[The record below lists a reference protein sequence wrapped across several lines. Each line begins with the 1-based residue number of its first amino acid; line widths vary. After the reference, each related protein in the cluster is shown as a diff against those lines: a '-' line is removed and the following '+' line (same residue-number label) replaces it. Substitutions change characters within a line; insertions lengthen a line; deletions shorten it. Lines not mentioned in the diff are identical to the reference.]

1 MGKLLRDETFVAAM
15 NKQNA
20 LLEVLAA
27 DKLQQMS
34 GNWAEVA
41 TLVRA
46 GYAEYVYDFGDQF
59 KDKWI
64 DTASSNK
71 EYANYN
77 WHVAHF
83 GNYSLQDG
91 ETVPGMT
98 IQAHYAHPF
107 GVQFSHQRAF
117 LKCDTELAVGDYY
130 FVIETKWGNNVAA
143 GDIVSFTLTKPV
155 PAGGRISGCY
165 GAPDQ
170 AKANWRIYTW
180 AADGKTK
187 VEDSIT
193 PTFTATGTNLG
204 TMKLDKRN
212 GNLNSCQ
219 EMAYGWNRWKTSAL
233 RQYLNSSATKG
244 NWWVA
249 QDEWDIA
256 PDELASRDGF
266 LTGMPADLL
275 DAIKPV
281 KIVTYPNTVNDDIA
295 GNTPDVTYD
304 KVFLPALEQIYV
316 KPQKAGEGDAWEY
329 WKRVAG
335 TTTPL
340 AQWGTYPQMITY
352 AVENTS
358 SAQVVRLRSANR
370 GDAHVTW
377 YVHSSGTVYNYGY
390 GASNSVRFAPACV
403 IC

>member
-46 GYAEYVYDFGDQF
+46 GYAEYVYTFGDQF

-64 DTASSNK
+64 DTANSNK

-83 GNYSLQDG
+83 GNYTLQDG
-91 ETVPGMT
+91 ESVPGMT

-117 LKCDTELAVGDYY
+117 LKCDTELAAGNYY
-130 FVIETKWGNNVAA
+130 FTIETKWGNNVAA
-143 GDIVSFTLTKPV
+143 GDTVSFTLTKPV

-180 AADGKTK
+180 SADGKTK
-187 VEDSIT
+187 IEDAIV
-193 PTFTATGTNLG
+193 PTFTASGTNLG
-204 TMKLDKRN
+204 TMKYASRN

-249 QDEWDIA
+249 QDKWDIA
-256 PDELASRDGF
+256 PDQLASYDGF

-281 KIVTYPNTVNDDIA
+281 KIVTYPNTVQDDTA

-316 KPQKAGEGDAWEY
+316 NPQKSGEGEAWEY

-335 TTTPL
+335 TSTPL

-352 AVENTS
+352 AVENTT
-358 SAQVVRLRSANR
+358 SAQYVRLRSAGR
-370 GDAHVTW
+370 GGAYSSWGVA
-377 YVHSSGTVYNYGY
+377 SSGSVHTHG
-390 GASNSVRFAPACV
+390 GASGAHRFAPACV

>member
-1 MGKLLRDETFVAAM
+1 MGKLLRDETYLAAM

-20 LLEVLAA
+20 LLEALAA
-27 DKLQQMS
+27 DKMQQIS
-34 GNWAEVA
+34 DSWSQVA
-41 TLVRA
+41 NLVRS
-46 GYAEYVYDFGDQF
+46 GYASYLYNFGDIF

-64 DTASSNK
+64 DTAADNK
-71 EYANYN
+71 EYDNYN

-83 GNYSLQDG
+83 GNYALQDG

-244 NWWVA
+244 NWWTA

-316 KPQKAGEGDAWEY
+316 NPQKSGEGDAWEY

-358 SAQVVRLRSANR
+358 SAQFVRLRSAVR
-370 GDAHVTW
+370 GIACYTW
-377 YVHSSGTVYNYGY
+377 RVYSSGNVYYFA
-390 GASNSVRFAPACV
+390 ASSSYRFAPACV

>member
-59 KDKWI
+59 KDKWT
-64 DTASSNK
+64 DTAATK
-71 EYANYN
+71 DYENYN

-83 GNYSLQDG
+83 GNYELQDG

-98 IQAHYAHPF
+98 IQAHWAHPF

-117 LKCDTELAVGDYY
+117 LKCDEGLAAGTYY
-130 FVIETKWGNNVAA
+130 FTIESTWGTNVQA
-143 GDIVSFTLTKPV
+143 GDNVSFTLTQAV
-155 PAGGRISGCY
+155 PAGGRIAGCY

-170 AKANWRIYTW
+170 AKANWRIYVY
-180 AADGKTK
+180 AADGKTQ
-187 VEDSIT
+187 VGDTIT
-193 PTFTATGTNLG
+193 PTFSATGTNLG
-204 TMKLDKRN
+204 TMKASSRN

-249 QDEWDIA
+249 QDGWDIA
-256 PDELASRDGF
+256 PDQLKDKDGF
-266 LTGMPADLL
+266 LCGMPEALL
-275 DAIKPV
+275 DAIKPT
-281 KIVTYPNTVNDDIA
+281 KIVTYPNTVNDDTA

-316 KPQKAGEGDAWEY
+316 NPQKSGEGSAWEY

-335 TTTPL
+335 TSTPL

-352 AVENTS
+352 AVENHT
-358 SAQVVRLRSANR
+358 SAQYVRLRSAIR
-370 GDAHVTW
+370 GSAVNTW
-377 YVHSSGTVYNYGY
+377 SVYSSGYVGSYGY
-390 GASNSVRFAPACV
+390 ASSAYTFAPACV

>member
-59 KDKWI
+59 KDKWT
-64 DTASSNK
+64 DTAVTK
-71 EYANYN
+71 DYENYN

-83 GNYSLQDG
+83 GNYELQDG

-98 IQAHYAHPF
+98 IQAHWAHPF

-117 LKCDTELAVGDYY
+117 LKCDEGLAAGTYY
-130 FVIETKWGNNVAA
+130 FTIESSWGTNVQA
-143 GDIVSFTLTKPV
+143 GDNVSFTLTQAV
-155 PAGGRISGCY
+155 PAGGRIAGCY

-170 AKANWRIYTW
+170 AKANWRIYVY
-180 AADGKTK
+180 AADGKTQ
-187 VEDSIT
+187 VGDAIT
-193 PTFTATGTNLG
+193 PIFSATGTNLG
-204 TMKLDKRN
+204 TMKSNSRN

-249 QDEWDIA
+249 QDGWDIA
-256 PDELASRDGF
+256 PDQLKDKDGF
-266 LTGMPADLL
+266 LCGMPEALL
-275 DAIKPV
+275 DAIKPT
-281 KIVTYPNTVNDDIA
+281 KIVTYPNTINDDTA

-304 KVFLPALEQIYV
+304 KIFLPALEQIYV
-316 KPQKAGEGDAWEY
+316 NPQKKGEGDAWEY

-335 TTTPL
+335 TSTPL

-352 AVENTS
+352 AVENHT
-358 SAQVVRLRSANR
+358 SAQNVRLRSANR
-370 GDAHVTW
+370 DNANNTW
-377 YVHSSGTVYNYGY
+377 NVNSSGNVNNNN
-390 GASNSVRFAPACV
+390 ASNANRFSPDC
-403 IC
+403 I

>member
-27 DKLQQMS
+27 DKIQQMS

-41 TLVRA
+41 TLVRS

-64 DTASSNK
+64 DTANSNK
-71 EYANYN
+71 EYDGYN

-83 GNYSLQDG
+83 GNYELQDG

-117 LKCDTELAVGDYY
+117 LKCDTELAAGTYY
-130 FVIETKWGNNVAA
+130 FTIESKWGNNVAA
-143 GDIVSFTLTKPV
+143 GDVVCFKTSKAV

-170 AKANWRIYTW
+170 AKANWKIYTW
-180 AADGKTK
+180 AADGKTQI
-187 VEDSIT
+187 ET
-193 PTFTATGTNLG
+193 GLATTFTASGTNLG
-204 TMKLDKRN
+204 TMKYSSRN

-256 PDELASRDGF
+256 PDQLANYDGF
-266 LTGMPADLL
+266 LTGMPTDLL
-275 DAIKPV
+275 DAIKPT
-281 KIVTYPNTVNDDIA
+281 KIVTYPNTVQDDTA

-304 KVFLPALEQIYV
+304 KIFLPALQQIYV
-316 KPQKAGEGDAWEY
+316 NPQKSGEGEAWEY

-335 TTTPL
+335 TSTPL

-352 AVENTS
+352 AVENKT
-358 SAQVVRLRSANR
+358 SAQHVRLRSAYR
-370 GDAHVTW
+370 GNANVTW
-377 YVHSSGTVYNYGY
+377 YVNSSGNVSISS
-390 GASNSVRFAPACV
+390 ASFAHRFSPACV

>member
-1 MGKLLRDETFVAAM
+1 MGKLLRDETYLAAM

-20 LLEVLAA
+20 LLEALAA
-27 DKLQQMS
+27 DKMQQIS
-34 GNWAEVA
+34 NSWSQVA
-41 TLVRA
+41 NLVRS
-46 GYAEYVYDFGDQF
+46 GYASYVYNFGDIF

-64 DTASSNK
+64 DTAADNK
-71 EYANYN
+71 EYDNYK

-83 GNYSLQDG
+83 GNYALQDG

-316 KPQKAGEGDAWEY
+316 NPQKAGEGDAWEY

-358 SAQVVRLRSANR
+358 SAQYVRLRSANR
-370 GDAHVTW
+370 GLANTTW
-377 YVHSSGTVYNYGY
+377 SVSSSGYVNHYY
-390 GASNSVRFAPACV
+390 ASYSNRFAPACV

>member
-1 MGKLLRDETFVAAM
+1 MGKLLRDETYLAAM

-20 LLEVLAA
+20 LLEALAA
-27 DKLQQMS
+27 DKMQQIS
-34 GNWAEVA
+34 DSWSQVA
-41 TLVRA
+41 NLVRS
-46 GYAEYVYDFGDQF
+46 GYASYVYNFGDIF

-64 DTASSNK
+64 DTAADNK
-71 EYANYN
+71 EYDNYN

-83 GNYSLQDG
+83 GNYALQDG

-244 NWWVA
+244 NWWTA

-256 PDELASRDGF
+256 PGELASRDGF

-316 KPQKAGEGDAWEY
+316 NPQKSGEGDAWEY

-358 SAQVVRLRSANR
+358 SAQYVRLRSASR
-370 GDAHVTW
+370 GGAYVTW
-377 YVHSSGTVYNYGY
+377 NVNSSGYVRNH
-390 GASNSVRFAPACV
+390 GASNSYRFAPACV

>member
-1 MGKLLRDETFVAAM
+1 MGKLLRDETYLAAM

-27 DKLQQMS
+27 DKMQQIS
-34 GNWAEVA
+34 NSWSQVA
-41 TLVRA
+41 NLVRS
-46 GYAEYVYDFGDQF
+46 GYASYVYNFGDIF

-64 DTASSNK
+64 DTAADNK
-71 EYANYN
+71 EYDNYN

-83 GNYSLQDG
+83 GNYALQDG

-117 LKCDTELAVGDYY
+117 LKCDTELAAGDYY

-143 GDIVSFTLTKPV
+143 GDTVSFTLTKPV

-170 AKANWRIYTW
+170 PKANWRIYTW

-244 NWWVA
+244 NWWTA

-281 KIVTYPNTVNDDIA
+281 KIVTYPNTVNDDTA

-304 KVFLPALEQIYV
+304 KIFLPALEQIYV
-316 KPQKAGEGDAWEY
+316 NPQKSGEGDAWEY

-335 TTTPL
+335 TSAPL

-358 SAQVVRLRSANR
+358 SAQLVRLRSASR
-370 GDAHVTW
+370 GDAISTW
-377 YVHSSGTVYNYGY
+377 LVGSSGDVSGY
-390 GASNSVRFAPACV
+390 VASSSYRFSPACV

>member
-1 MGKLLRDETFVAAM
+1 MGKLLRDETYLAAM

-20 LLEVLAA
+20 LLEALAA
-27 DKLQQMS
+27 DKMQQIS
-34 GNWAEVA
+34 NSWSQVA
-41 TLVRA
+41 NLVRS
-46 GYAEYVYDFGDQF
+46 GYASYVYNFGDIF

-64 DTASSNK
+64 DTAADNK
-71 EYANYN
+71 EYDNYK

-83 GNYSLQDG
+83 GNYALQDG

-170 AKANWRIYTW
+170 AKSNWRIYTW

-204 TMKLDKRN
+204 TMKLNKRN

-244 NWWVA
+244 NWWTA

-256 PDELASRDGF
+256 PNELASRDGF

-281 KIVTYPNTVNDDIA
+281 KIVTYPNTVNDDSA

-316 KPQKAGEGDAWEY
+316 NPQKSGEGDAWEY

-358 SAQVVRLRSANR
+358 SAQHVRLRSAYR
-370 GDAHVTW
+370 GDANGAWNVG
-377 YVHSSGTVYNYGY
+377 SSGNVNLNS
-390 GASNSVRFAPACV
+390 GASFSVRFAPACV

>member
-27 DKLQQMS
+27 DKIQQMS

-41 TLVRA
+41 TLVRS

-59 KDKWI
+59 KDKWV
-64 DTASSNK
+64 DTANSNK
-71 EYANYN
+71 EYDGYN

-83 GNYSLQDG
+83 GNYELQDG

-117 LKCDTELAVGDYY
+117 LKCDTELAAGTYH
-130 FVIETKWGNNVAA
+130 FTIETKWGNNVAA
-143 GDIVSFTLTKPV
+143 GDVVCFTTTKAV

-170 AKANWRIYTW
+170 AKANWKIYTW

-187 VEDSIT
+187 IDDGLPT
-193 PTFTATGTNLG
+193 TFTASGTNLG
-204 TMKLDKRN
+204 TMKYDKRN

-256 PDELASRDGF
+256 PDQLNSYDGF
-266 LTGMPADLL
+266 LTGMPTDLL
-275 DAIKPV
+275 DAIKPT
-281 KIVTYPNTVNDDIA
+281 KIVTYPNTVQDDTA

-304 KVFLPALEQIYV
+304 KVFLPALQQIYV
-316 KPQKAGEGDAWEY
+316 NPQKSGEGDAWEY

-335 TTTPL
+335 TSTPL

-352 AVENTS
+352 AVENKT
-358 SAQVVRLRSANR
+358 SAQHVRLRSAFR
-370 GDAHVTW
+370 GLAGDTW
-377 YVHSSGTVYNYGY
+377 YVTSSGGVSYGY
-390 GASNSVRFAPACV
+390 TASGAIRFSPACV

>member
-1 MGKLLRDETFVAAM
+1 MGKLLRDETYLAAM

-20 LLEVLAA
+20 LLEALAA
-27 DKLQQMS
+27 DKMQQIS
-34 GNWAEVA
+34 NSWSQVA
-41 TLVRA
+41 NLVRS
-46 GYAEYVYDFGDQF
+46 GYASYVYNFGDIF

-64 DTASSNK
+64 DTAADNK
-71 EYANYN
+71 EYDNYK

-83 GNYSLQDG
+83 GNYALQDG

-170 AKANWRIYTW
+170 AKSNWRIYTW

-204 TMKLDKRN
+204 TMKLNKRN

-281 KIVTYPNTVNDDIA
+281 KIVTYPNTVNDDSA

-316 KPQKAGEGDAWEY
+316 NPQKSGEGDAWEY

-358 SAQVVRLRSANR
+358 SAQFVRLRSAYR
-370 GDAHVTW
+370 GNANSTW
-377 YVHSSGTVYNYGY
+377 YVYSSGYVGY
-390 GASNSVRFAPACV
+390 SSASTSLRFAPACV

>member
-1 MGKLLRDETFVAAM
+1 MGKLLRDETYLAAM

-20 LLEVLAA
+20 LLEALAA
-27 DKLQQMS
+27 DKMQQIS
-34 GNWAEVA
+34 NSWSQVA
-41 TLVRA
+41 NLVRS
-46 GYAEYVYDFGDQF
+46 GYASYVYNFGDIF

-64 DTASSNK
+64 DTAADNK
-71 EYANYN
+71 EYDNYK

-83 GNYSLQDG
+83 GNYALQDG

-170 AKANWRIYTW
+170 AKSNWRIYTW

-204 TMKLDKRN
+204 TMKLNKRN

-244 NWWVA
+244 NWWTA

-256 PDELASRDGF
+256 PNELASRDGF

-281 KIVTYPNTVNDDIA
+281 KIVTYPNTVNDDSA

-316 KPQKAGEGDAWEY
+316 NPQKSGEGDAWEY

-358 SAQVVRLRSANR
+358 SAQFVRLRSAYR
-370 GDAHVTW
+370 GYAHNTW
-377 YVHSSGTVYNYGY
+377 NVSSSGYVSGN
-390 GASNSVRFAPACV
+390 GASYSYRFAPACV